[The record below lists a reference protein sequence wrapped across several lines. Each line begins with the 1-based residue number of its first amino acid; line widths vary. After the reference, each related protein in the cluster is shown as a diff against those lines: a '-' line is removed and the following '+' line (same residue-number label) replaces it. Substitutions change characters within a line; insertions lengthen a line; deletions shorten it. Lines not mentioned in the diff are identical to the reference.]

1 MKTVLSEPMR
11 YSSSPFAGLTVVVKN
26 LLILNVII
34 YLVKVSGLGDFGGTS
49 MDTWFGLHYFSS
61 PLFRPWQ
68 LVTHMFM
75 HGGFGHLFLNML
87 GLFMLAPP
95 LEYKWGSQRFLT
107 FYMVTGIG
115 AALFYSGV
123 HVFEYQNLLQHVSA
137 EDLATVMREG
147 PGLWASGSNYSD
159 VDLGRINALFNIPM
173 VGASGAIYGVLLAFG
188 MTFPNTELI
197 LFPIPIPIKAKY
209 FVLLLGAFSIFSTIR
224 ANPGDNVAHLAHL
237 GGMLVGYIL
246 IRLWRGR
253 GGNNQ
258 FGWDR

>member
-1 MKTVLSEPMR
+1 MR
-11 YSSSPFAGLTVVVKN
+11 SGADPFSGLPVVVKN
-26 LLILNVII
+26 LLIINVIF
-34 YLVKVSGLGDFGGTS
+34 YLIKISGLGNFGGVD

-68 LVTHMFM
+68 LVTHIFM
-75 HGGFGHLFLNML
+75 HGSFGHLFLNML

-107 FYMVTGIG
+107 FFMVTGVG

-123 HVFEYQNLLQHVSA
+123 HAIEYYQLVDQVSPS
-137 EDLATVMREG
+137 DLALVKSNG
-147 PGLWASGSNYSD
+147 PGIWAEGQNYTGS
-159 VDLGRINALFNIPM
+159 LGRINALFNIPM

-188 MTFPNTELI
+188 MTYPNTELI

-209 FVLLLGAFSIFSTIR
+209 FVLLLGGFSIFSTLR
-224 ANPGDNVAHLAHL
+224 ANPADNVAHLAHL

-253 GGNNQ
+253 GGGNQ